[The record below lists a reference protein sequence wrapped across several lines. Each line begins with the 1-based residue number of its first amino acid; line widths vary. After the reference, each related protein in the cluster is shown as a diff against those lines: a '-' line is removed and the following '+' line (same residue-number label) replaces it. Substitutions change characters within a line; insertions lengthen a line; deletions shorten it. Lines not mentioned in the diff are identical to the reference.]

1 MNIMSGE
8 LNRATIICGAP
19 DGTIDKTLIQG
30 MIIAA
35 DKGLDHALKAGITPD
50 LVVGDFDSAQSKV
63 PDSAA
68 IIKVP
73 SEKDD
78 TDTII
83 AADSAIGNGCND
95 INFLCALGGRIDHSF
110 ANIQMLEYLYKRG
123 VKGRLF
129 GENEM
134 ACLLHSGESIE
145 VPYFDGYISLFSY
158 TNLSTV
164 SGEGLKYP
172 IKGFEL
178 DNAYPIGVSN
188 KIIDE
193 NGAVITV
200 QKGTVLLFCVRDI

>member
-1 MNIMSGE
+1 MNIMNGE
-8 LNRATIICGAP
+8 LHKATVICGAP
-19 DGTIDKTLIQG
+19 CVTIDKTLIQG

-50 LVVGDFDSAQSKV
+50 LVVGDFDSAESKV
-63 PDSAA
+63 PDSSA

-83 AADSAIGNGCND
+83 AADSAIGSGCND
-95 INFLCALGGRIDHSF
+95 INFLCSLGGRVDHSF

-129 GENEM
+129 GENEA
-134 ACLLHSGESIE
+134 ACLLHSGESIK
-145 VPYFDGYISLFSY
+145 VPYFKGYISIFSY
-158 TNLSTV
+158 TDIAKV

-172 IKGFEL
+172 INGLEI

-188 KIIDE
+188 EIADE

-200 QKGTVLLFCVRDI
+200 KKGTLLLLFVKNT